1 MDGAHHGGRLDGA
14 SQPRSSQQ
22 HGVDERPL
30 LAPLAPEDGAAGGE
44 QRLMPT
50 WWLFFIGTF
59 WFPQFVGF
67 VLVPNILLPVQVAG
81 LVGSNG
87 EGSALGLV
95 NMLIQLSG
103 FTQPFIGAWSDG
115 SQSRWGRR
123 RPFILWGQIGV
134 LISLYMMMVAKDMYM
149 LSLGNFLFSAL
160 NNVPTTVY
168 AAVIPELVAP
178 EQRGLASGFQNLM
191 MLGGGLAGNGIGYLT
206 GIGAV
211 SQNAAY
217 VILIVLNV
225 VDIPLGMM
233 GVGVRPG
240 WWSPER
246 RPSPPPPALQV
257 VAPAAADGLQ
267 RYDYSDAQERQG
279 RARHGSWL
287 ALAWE
292 SLADFAGP
300 FWRKGASSFRWW
312 FGYTVFFQSSLVVGQ
327 TFLLFWLQDEVIP
340 HGFLFFGKD
349 FISSAGEP

>member
-1 MDGAHHGGRLDGA
+1 
-14 SQPRSSQQ
+14 
-22 HGVDERPL
+22 
-30 LAPLAPEDGAAGGE
+30 
-44 QRLMPT
+44 MPT

-67 VLVPNILLPVQVAG
+67 VLVPNILLPVQVAA
-81 LVGSNG
+81 LVGPNG

-103 FTQPFIGAWSDG
+103 FTQPFIGAWSDR
-115 SQSRWGRR
+115 STSSWGRR

-134 LISLYMMMVAKDMYM
+134 LVSLYMMMVAEDMFM
-149 LSLGNFLFSAL
+149 LSLGNFLFSAF

-211 SQNAAY
+211 SQNVAY
-217 VILIVLNV
+217 IILIGLNV

-233 GVGVRPG
+233 GVGMIPG

-246 RPSPPPPALQV
+246 RPPSTPAPLLQ
-257 VAPAAADGLQ
+257 ATATEMDGFQ
-267 RYDYSDAQERQG
+267 RYDYSAGQEYVA
-279 RARHGSWL
+279 ARGGNVVVLPQLGS
-287 ALAWE
+287 
-292 SLADFAGP
+292 G
-300 FWRKGASSFRWW
+300 
-312 FGYTVFFQSSLVVGQ
+312 QQ
-327 TFLLFWLQDEVIP
+327 TFLGRSGERARLLS
-340 HGFLFFGKD
+340 GGGSTTLFF
-349 FISSAGEP
+349 SSRLW